1 MNVFSPLSKEH
12 FYKLVEVKS
21 LVLVQV
27 MFIYHGL
34 EIFVRY
40 TLAYLFE
47 RDSQIIPVYLSV
59 TILVKYLEDLD

>member
-12 FYKLVEVKS
+12 FYELIKVKS

-27 MFIYHGL
+27 MLIYHGL
-34 EIFVRY
+34 EVFVRY

-47 RDSQIIPVYLSV
+47 RHS
-59 TILVKYLEDLD
+59 

>member
-1 MNVFSPLSKEH
+1 ML
-12 FYKLVEVKS
+12 
-21 LVLVQV
+21 
-27 MFIYHGL
+27 IYHGL

-47 RDSQIIPVYLSV
+47 RHSQIIPVYLSV